1 MFLNHNFYFKC
12 IEINYDSSTLEL
24 NKLNLYMPTS
34 ILLSSPLF
42 EGNEQ
47 KYVENVLK
55 SPYIAAGGNFLDDFE
70 KGFSA
75 RLFPHNLVALNSGT
89 SAIHIGLM
97 LLGVQSGDEV
107 ICQSFTFCASAN
119 PIVYLGALPI
129 FVDSEEET
137 WNICP
142 EALEEAIKD
151 RLARGKKPKAIVV
164 VDLFGM
170 PAKYDEL
177 FAISQHYGI
186 PILEDAAESLGSL
199 YKGQVC
205 GTLGEIGVFSFNG
218 NKIITTGTGGALIS
232 DNPQVL
238 ERAKYLASQAREKV
252 HYFEHHTVGYNYRMG
267 NVAAAIGR
275 AQLETLDQKVEQ
287 RRAVFHKYKS
297 LLSGYEGVSLLEEPE
312 GLKSNRWL
320 TTLLIDP
327 HITGFD
333 REDLRLAFEKE
344 NVESRYLWKPLHLQ
358 VAFKNSPYYGGNIA
372 LQIYGK
378 GLCLPSSAHLSEE
391 EQIRVVQV
399 IAQQYQKVSD

>member
-1 MFLNHNFYFKC
+1 MSN
-12 IEINYDSSTLEL
+12 
-24 NKLNLYMPTS
+24 P

-47 KYVENVLK
+47 KYVESVLN
-55 SPYIAAGGNFLDDFE
+55 SPYISAGGDFLNEFE
-70 KGFSA
+70 NGFSA
-75 RLFPHNLVALNSGT
+75 RLFPHHLIALNSGT

-97 LLGVQSGDEV
+97 LLGVQPGDEV

-142 EALEEAIKD
+142 EALENAIKD
-151 RLARGKKPKAIVV
+151 RLSKGKKPKAIVV

-177 FAISQHYGI
+177 YAISQLYGI

-205 GTLGEIGVFSFNG
+205 GSLGEIGIFSFNG
-218 NKIITTGTGGALIS
+218 NKIITTGTGGGLIS
-232 DNPQVL
+232 DNPQIL
-238 ERAKYLASQAREKV
+238 ERARYLASQAREKV

-287 RRAVFHKYKS
+287 RREVFQRYKMM
-297 LLSGYEGVSLLEEPE
+297 LSGFEGISFLEEPD
-312 GLKSNRWL
+312 GFKSNRWL
-320 TTLLIDP
+320 TTVLIDQQ
-327 HITGFD
+327 ITGFD
-333 REDLRLAFEKE
+333 REDLRLSFEKE
-344 NVESRYLWKPLHLQ
+344 NIESRYLWKPLHLQ
-358 VAFKNSPYYGGNIA
+358 VAFKDSPYYGGNVA
-372 LQIYGK
+372 LQVYGK
-378 GLCLPSSAHLSEE
+378 GLCLPSSTHLTGE
-391 EQIRVVQV
+391 EQKRVVQT

>member
-1 MFLNHNFYFKC
+1 
-12 IEINYDSSTLEL
+12 
-24 NKLNLYMPTS
+24 MPNS

-55 SPYIAAGGNFLDDFE
+55 SPYIAAGGTFLDEFE
-70 KGFSA
+70 KGFSV

-89 SAIHIGLM
+89 SAIHIALM
-97 LLGVQSGDEV
+97 LLGVEAGDEV

-119 PIVYLGALPI
+119 PIVYLGALPV
-129 FVDSEEET
+129 FVDSEEDT

-142 EALEEAIKD
+142 EALEIAIKD
-151 RLARGKKPKAIVV
+151 RLAKGKKPKAIIV

-205 GTLGEIGVFSFNG
+205 GSLGEIGIFSFNG
-218 NKIITTGTGGALIS
+218 NKIITTGTGGGLIS
-232 DNPQVL
+232 DNPLIL
-238 ERAKYLASQAREKV
+238 EKARFLASQAREKV

-267 NVAAAIGR
+267 NVAAAIGK

-287 RRAVFHKYKS
+287 RRAVYDRYKV
-297 LLSGYEGVSLLEEPE
+297 LLSEFEGIFFLEEPE
-312 GLKSNRWL
+312 GFKSNRWL
-320 TTLLIDP
+320 TTVLIDP
-327 HITGFD
+327 QITGFD
-333 REDLRLAFEKE
+333 KEDLRSALEKE
-344 NVESRYLWKPLHLQ
+344 NIESRYLWKPLHLQ
-358 VAFKNSPYYGGNIA
+358 VAFKDSPYYGGNVA

-378 GLCLPSSAHLSEE
+378 GLCLPSSSHISEE
-391 EQIRVVQV
+391 EQKQVVLT
-399 IAQQYQKVSD
+399 IANQYQKVSD